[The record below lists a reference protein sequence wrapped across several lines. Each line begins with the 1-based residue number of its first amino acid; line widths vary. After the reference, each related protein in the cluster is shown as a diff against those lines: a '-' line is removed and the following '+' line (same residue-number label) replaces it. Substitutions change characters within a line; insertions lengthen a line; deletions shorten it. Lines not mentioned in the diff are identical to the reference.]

1 MPLHIHACL
10 VILEIHIVI
19 NYVIIFCFVICRFD
33 KLPVRILIRRSDKS
47 SKLNLFNG
55 NWCTFKGGNSVK
67 LSVLKGIYLERKEYD
82 SWGSKLFLFKID
94 IFSADACCPGKQ
106 TENHETRESGQE
118 ITKPKNADRKSQN
131 QESRQ

>member
-1 MPLHIHACL
+1 M
-10 VILEIHIVI
+10 
-19 NYVIIFCFVICRFD
+19 IFCFVICRFD
-33 KLPVRILIRRSDKS
+33 KLPVRILIRKLDKS
-47 SKLNLFNG
+47 SKLNTFNG

-67 LSVLKGIYLERKEYD
+67 LSVLEGIYLERKEYD

-106 TENHETRESGQE
+106 TEYHETCESGQE

-131 QESRQ
+131 QEQTVNHETLENQTGNHETLES